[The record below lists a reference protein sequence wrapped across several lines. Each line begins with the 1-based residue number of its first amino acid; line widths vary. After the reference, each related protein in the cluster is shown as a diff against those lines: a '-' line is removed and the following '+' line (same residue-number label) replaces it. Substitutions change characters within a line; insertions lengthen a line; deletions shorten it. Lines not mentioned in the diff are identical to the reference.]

1 MVFIYSSFEIWTM
14 FPAKLKLWNEA
25 RKIALQVY
33 VCSAKLTFL
42 NSRKKF
48 WRVLLNS
55 LNFESIFVM
64 LNSILNCFYFA
75 LKKLFA
81 FDSSS
86 RYSSSSLYFTK
97 ASLKVYFGIHIRNT
111 LALENLFHSRVLV
124 IEMKKTLYCHVQI
137 QPHPDLKT
145 CSI

>member
-111 LALENLFHSRVLV
+111 LALENLFPSRVLV

>member
-55 LNFESIFVM
+55 LNFESIFC
-64 LNSILNCFYFA
+64 NARFYSELF
-75 LKKLFA
+75 LLCSKKLFA

-86 RYSSSSLYFTK
+86 RYRSSSLYFTK
-97 ASLKVYFGIHIRNT
+97 ASLKVYLGIHIRNT

-124 IEMKKTLYCHVQI
+124 IEMKKLFTVMSKFNPIQI
-137 QPHPDLKT
+137 
-145 CSI
+145 